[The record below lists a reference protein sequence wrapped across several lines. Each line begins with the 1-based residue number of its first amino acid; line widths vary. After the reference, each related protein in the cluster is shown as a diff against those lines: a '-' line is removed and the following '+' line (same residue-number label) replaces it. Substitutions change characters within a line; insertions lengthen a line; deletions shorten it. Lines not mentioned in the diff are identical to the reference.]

1 MILRYLCA
9 LILLAA
15 IFSMETAAQNTGT
28 VRGVVDGPDGTAVP
42 DASVA
47 LTKAVGGQP
56 LTTTTDEEGGFA
68 LKNVPVGEYLLS
80 VNAPGFK
87 DAQMAVTVGPAALRP
102 LRVKMK
108 ISSVAEKVT
117 VSAGDQPVLLAEENH
132 NDVQFNEHMTMNVPT
147 KNGDPLAVPSLFL
160 APSVFG
166 NGSNSPQIVVDGV
179 VTSSLDLPSS
189 SVKNVAVDQ
198 NPYSAEFGR
207 PGKGRLEVTTKR
219 GVHSRYRGNVLMIF
233 RNSALDAKNALAS
246 VRPLQQRGIGEA
258 EFDGPIS
265 NSATFLLSARYHVF
279 NNSAIV
285 HATTPAGTL
294 VENVR
299 VPEHRAYLFG
309 RMDRQLSH
317 A

>member
-68 LKNVPVGEYLLS
+68 LKNVPVGEYMLS

-87 DAQMAVTVGPAALRP
+87 DAQIAVTVGPAALRP
-102 LRVKMK
+102 LRVKLK
-108 ISSVAEKVT
+108 ISSVDEKVT
-117 VSAGDQPVLLAEENH
+117 VSVGDQPVLLAEENH
-132 NDVQFNEHMTMNVPT
+132 NDVQFNEHMTMNVPA

-166 NGSNSPQIVVDGV
+166 NGSSSPQIIVDGV
-179 VTSSLDLPSS
+179 ES
-189 SVKNVAVDQ
+189 
-198 NPYSAEFGR
+198 
-207 PGKGRLEVTTKR
+207 
-219 GVHSRYRGNVLMIF
+219 
-233 RNSALDAKNALAS
+233 SALDAMTSTTFFGLAN
-246 VRPLQQRGIGEA
+246 VA
-258 EFDGPIS
+258 EPG
-265 NSATFLLSARYHVF
+265 
-279 NNSAIV
+279 
-285 HATTPAGTL
+285 
-294 VENVR
+294 
-299 VPEHRAYLFG
+299 
-309 RMDRQLSH
+309 RQLQLSLRFLF
-317 A
+317 